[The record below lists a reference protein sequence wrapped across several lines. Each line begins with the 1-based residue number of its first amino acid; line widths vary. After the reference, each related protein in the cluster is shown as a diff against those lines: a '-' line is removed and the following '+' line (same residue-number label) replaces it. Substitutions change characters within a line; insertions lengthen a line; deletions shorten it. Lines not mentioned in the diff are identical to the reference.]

1 MAKIRKILL
10 PDGKAHPLKNLPI
23 GTTGVHKDNGK
34 VYLVKA
40 VTGGKKRT
48 KAWVLA
54 SVGPRPVSKKG
65 SKKPKGSLKER
76 AYSKFKRAYRNQP
89 VGRYMDGGRK
99 AKVVVKTLKA
109 YNPKQND
116 FLGVDDGNKSIGY
129 MRAKKDVRVRA
140 LRDGASDRLKAAR
153 AAKMAKRAASA
164 KS

>member
-1 MAKIRKILL
+1 MAKIRKILVN
-10 PDGKAHPLKNLPI
+10 GQARPLKELPI
-23 GTTGVHKDNGK
+23 GTIGVNKDNGK
-34 VYLVKA
+34 TYRVAGV
-40 VTGGKKRT
+40 VGGKKRT
-48 KAWVLA
+48 KAWVVA
-54 SVGPRPVSKKG
+54 SAGAARKKG

-109 YNPKQND
+109 YKPKQND